1 MQTVSER
8 LGVLSQQKNDLK
20 AYISLDKTRRAL
32 EYCLHEFQLKS
43 AREEIEAV
51 SLNFFSWNQ

>member
-8 LGVLSQQKNDLK
+8 LEVLAQQKNDLK

-32 EYCLHEFQLKS
+32 ECRLHELRLKV
-43 AREEIEAV
+43 AVEEVEVV
-51 SLNFFSWNQ
+51 S

>member
-8 LGVLSQQKNDLK
+8 LEVLAQQKNDLK

-32 EYCLHEFQLKS
+32 EYCLHEFQLK
-43 AREEIEAV
+43 AAMEEVEAV
-51 SLNFFSWNQ
+51 S